1 MRENIVICH
10 YRPRADA
17 VDALLE
23 LIREHRQT
31 YREAGLATERPE
43 YVYVG
48 HEHDGSGPLVIAI
61 FEWIDEEAVSRAHQH
76 PKIGPM
82 WERMD
87 SLCETRAG
95 RPGLEFPHFAE
106 PEVLN

>member
-31 YREAGLATERPE
+31 YREAGLATERHE

-48 HEHDGSGPLVIAI
+48 HEHDGSAPLVIAI